1 MEVTKAE
8 SGVAFEGAGFS
19 DVKPCFWISSGAPT
33 RALHVA
39 FAAKTRKAADDLQAA
54 AFAAGAKDNG
64 PPGVRPHYHPNYYGA
79 FVADPDGCVIYLLDG
94 FPYWRNNYIIFNIII
109 YMRFAALNSA
119 FAVCTQT
126 NCIGYENQELQGC
139 LQELPSLMPKR
150 SIQESSWLV

>member
-79 FVADPDGCVIYLLDG
+79 FVADPDGCVIYRLDG

-109 YMRFAALNSA
+109 YMRFAALVRLR
-119 FAVCTQT
+119 FAPRQILLVTRIRSCKVA
-126 NCIGYENQELQGC
+126 CS
-139 LQELPSLMPKR
+139 ELPSLMPSKNR
-150 SIQESSWLV
+150 PG

>member
-109 YMRFAALNSA
+109 YMKFAALVRLR
-119 FAVCTQT
+119 FAPGQILLVTRIRSCKAACT
-126 NCIGYENQELQGC
+126 NCH
-139 LQELPSLMPKR
+139 R
-150 SIQESSWLV
+150 SCHPRIVLANV